1 MILYHLQRLIK
12 KYTVCC
18 KLENT
23 KEGQWVSGEWVE
35 GETTTTDIAGAI
47 VPISE
52 KRINNSG
59 GDYKQGDCE
68 FITTNPLELNSD
80 TYILYKDKRYKLEDS
95 TDYSDYADFYTYIAR
110 RVSAFDGRKEP
121 TTGNA

>member
-12 KYTVCC
+12 KYTVFC

-23 KEGQWVSGEWVE
+23 QEGEWVSGEWVE

-52 KRINNSG
+52 NRINNSG

-110 RVSAFDGRKEP
+110 RVSTFDGRKEP

>member
-12 KYTVCC
+12 KYTVFC

-23 KEGQWVSGEWVE
+23 QEGEWVSGEWVE

-95 TDYSDYADFYTYIAR
+95 TDYSDYSDFYTYIAR

>member
-23 KEGQWVSGEWVE
+23 QEGEWVAGEWVE

-95 TDYSDYADFYTYIAR
+95 TDYSDYSDFYTYIAR